1 MNDHSFLA
9 FFFFFAAFSS
19 GLFFISLPRD
29 AAVYPQK
36 QPPTFETDS
45 YSGGS
50 FPVFFFKGIIR
61 RKMG

>member
-1 MNDHSFLA
+1 MNDHSFFA

-29 AAVYPQK
+29 AAVYTQK
-36 QPPTFETDS
+36 QPTTTI
-45 YSGGS
+45 
-50 FPVFFFKGIIR
+50 FKGIIR